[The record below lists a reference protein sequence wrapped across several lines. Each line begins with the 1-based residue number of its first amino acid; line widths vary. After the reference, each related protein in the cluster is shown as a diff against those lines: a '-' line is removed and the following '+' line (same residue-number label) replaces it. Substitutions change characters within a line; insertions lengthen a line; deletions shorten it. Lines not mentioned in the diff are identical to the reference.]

1 MSYVIFDLETTGL
14 SPRYHEIIQVAAL
27 RLSSTGE
34 EAGAAFSTFV
44 RPQRRIPSHITEL
57 TGIDQSMVACAPA
70 VAEALARFSAYAD
83 GATLVAHN
91 GWRFDLR
98 FIASLCER
106 AGLGLRVAPFIDTR
120 RVSQAIWPEAES
132 HGLDAVSERLQL
144 SLGAG
149 RRHDARGD
157 VQLLAAAFVRMKAL
171 HAERFSDEPLPVLEG
186 WLPCLGN
193 AAEVACAL

>member
-27 RLSSTGE
+27 RLSAAGT
-34 EAGAAFSTFV
+34 ADGAAFSTFI
-44 RPQRRIPSHITEL
+44 RPQRRIPVHITEL
-57 TGIDQSMVACAPA
+57 TGIDQSMVACAPV
-70 VAEALARFSAYAD
+70 VAEALVRFSAYAD

-106 AGLGLRVAPFIDTR
+106 AGLDLHPAPFIDTR
-120 RVSQAIWPEAES
+120 RLSQAIWPDADS
-132 HGLDAVSERLQL
+132 HGLDAVSERLRL
-144 SLGAG
+144 SLGNG

-157 VQLLAAAFVRMKAL
+157 VQLLAAAFVQMKAL
-171 HAERFSDEPLPVLEG
+171 HAERFSDEPLPVQEG
-186 WLPCLGN
+186 WLPCLGST
-193 AAEVACAL
+193 AELACAS